1 MAEIKKIS
9 QNELESISYIKK
21 ESLDIASVL
30 GELNY
35 QKILLDTQLEVQKVR
50 VLDLRKYEETLL
62 KELKEKYGNI
72 NVDLQT
78 GEYTEI
84 G

>member
-1 MAEIKKIS
+1 MVEIKKIS
-9 QNELESISYIKK
+9 QEELDSISYVKK
-21 ESLDIASVL
+21 ESLEIASAL

-35 QKILLDTQLEVQKVR
+35 QKILLDNQIEAQKAR
-50 VLDLRKYEETLL
+50 VFDLRKFEERLL
-62 KELKEKYGNI
+62 AELKDKYGNI